1 MTRSVPEWIG
11 KTDDAK
17 IPQKVLVRVFDRH
30 SGMCHIS
37 GRRIRAGER
46 WECDHVIALCNGG
59 QHRESNLAPA
69 LTDTHK
75 VKTAVDVAEK
85 AKVYRKRAA
94 HLGLMPAKQ
103 KINSP
108 GFAKRVRTHAG
119 RPPVRRALP
128 AAQ

>member
-17 IPQKVLVRVFDRH
+17 IPQKVRVRVFDRH
-30 SGMCHIS
+30 SGMCHIN

-75 VKTAVDVAEK
+75 IKTAADVAEK

-94 HLGLMPAKQ
+94 HLGIKTR
-103 KINSP
+103 K
-108 GFAKRVRTHAG
+108 G
-119 RPPVRRALP
+119 RPMPGSRASGLKRRMDGTVEKRT
-128 AAQ
+128 